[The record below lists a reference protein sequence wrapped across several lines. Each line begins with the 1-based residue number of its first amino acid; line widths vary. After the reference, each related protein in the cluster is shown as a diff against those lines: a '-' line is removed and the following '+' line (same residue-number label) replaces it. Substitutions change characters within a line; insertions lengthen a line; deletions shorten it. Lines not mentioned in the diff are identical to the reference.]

1 MMNGVK
7 TVEDVYRDRADVD
20 KALDA
25 VADTICPDDYE
36 KISEMLS
43 GAVIE
48 NCSFFYEGAED
59 KHPAAVRL
67 TCITPDG
74 NMCFLEFGHDSFIDQ
89 DFIMRFHDPH
99 IKMKQI
105 WESEAGYYSLI
116 GQTGGETNEEHEEI

>member
-25 VADTICPDDYE
+25 VADPISPDDYE

-67 TCITPDG
+67 ECITSDG
-74 NMCFLEFGHDSFIDQ
+74 KMCFLEFGHDSFIEQ
-89 DFIMRFHDPH
+89 EFITRLHDPK
-99 IKMKQI
+99 IQVRRI
-105 WESEAGYYSLI
+105 WESEAEYYSLI